1 MEQKTVLS
9 EEKVIEEI
17 IGDQIL
23 TDPVKE
29 ALVEYI
35 KIQDVHSKLNVTFL
49 EALRYVWTTV
59 RQHKEADEI
68 KKVLNH
74 EMKDSICRCFTGR
87 LSRLVNCLNGF
98 DDRVVVRI
106 SDQQELA
113 NLIIGIRQKT
123 DSLEEQQKMVRE
135 QMTERGYEQMIDEW
149 LGYLE

>member
-1 MEQKTVLS
+1 LC
-9 EEKVIEEI
+9 
-17 IGDQIL
+17 
-23 TDPVKE
+23 
-29 ALVEYI
+29 
-35 KIQDVHSKLNVTFL
+35 
-49 EALRYVWTTV
+49 YVWTTV

-68 KKVLNH
+68 KRVMDQ

-98 DDRVVVRI
+98 DDRVVVKI

-123 DSLEEQQKMVRE
+123 DSLEEQQQMVQRE
-135 QMTERGYEQMIDEW
+135 MSDRGYGKQIIQEW